1 MTGLKNR
8 VRRSLCWGGIVL
20 IVLATVGCG
29 GESLVRVPADD
40 AEFSSPADYEQYDQE
55 MHELSVGQTE

>member
-1 MTGLKNR
+1 MTSLKDR
-8 VRRSLCWGGIVL
+8 GRGSLCCGGLVL
-20 IVLATVGCG
+20 IVLVTVGCG

-55 MHELSVGQTE
+55 MHELSVGQAE